1 MRTQALL
8 SMMVLATAPAAL
20 AETAAPAESCV
31 LKTPLKA
38 TRPGGVSQWETLA
51 PGTELAMVSRKS
63 DWSRV
68 RHGDTVHI
76 VATSQFNRAC
86 VAAAEAPKTETS
98 TKTAA
103 AEPAKTETKAEPAKT
118 DATAATTTAATEPAK
133 TEPAKTDAKAATTT
147 TATEPAKADAKAET
161 KTEPAKAETTTTA
174 AATEAPGSDAKTG
187 PIAASATTRA
197 EPKAETTDAKK
208 AKTSPLPSSPS
219 SGQLFVLGL
228 LLLGAVFTGV
238 FLRRRAVVEHNH
250 LDVVATRT
258 LGRGK
263 QLIVVDA
270 GDARLLLGVT
280 EQGITLLSSTPS
292 SSSSESSTPRSSRTK
307 LSLLTEEEEAAN
319 ASTTA
324 PGLFGGFGK
333 GLGKKVGGLWGRPP
347 AGPPADWDSFDRILA
362 STVPDSSAGE
372 PAPSNSR
379 RSSER
384 SSSTTG
390 SADLAELARELQKHG
405 VRRSA

>member
-20 AETAAPAESCV
+20 AETAMPTESCV

-38 TRPGGVSQWETLA
+38 TRPGGVSKWETLA
-51 PGTELAMVSRKS
+51 PGTELSMVSRKS

-68 RHGDTVHI
+68 RHDDTIHI
-76 VATSQFNRAC
+76 VATSQFSHAC
-86 VAAAEAPKTETS
+86 VAAAEAPKADAKAETTS
-98 TKTAA
+98 TTAATAKTEAPTTTAA
-103 AEPAKTETKAEPAKT
+103 AEAP
-118 DATAATTTAATEPAK
+118 
-133 TEPAKTDAKAATTT
+133 
-147 TATEPAKADAKAET
+147 KADAKTET
-161 KTEPAKAETTTTA
+161 KTEPAK
-174 AATEAPGSDAKTG
+174 TEAPTTIAAAAETAKSDAKSEPAVADAQTG
-187 PIAASATTRA
+187 PIAAAATT
-197 EPKAETTDAKK
+197 KAETTDAKK
-208 AKTSPLPSSPS
+208 AKASPLPSSPS
-219 SGQLFVLGL
+219 TGQLFVLGL

-263 QLIVVDA
+263 QLMIVDA
-270 GDARLLLGVT
+270 GSARLLLGVT
-280 EQGITLLSSTPS
+280 EQGITLLSSTPTS
-292 SSSSESSTPRSSRTK
+292 SPESAAPRSSRTK

-319 ASTTA
+319 AATTA

-362 STVPDSSAGE
+362 STVPDSSAE
-372 PAPSNSR
+372 EASASKSR

-384 SSSTTG
+384 SSSG
-390 SADLAELARELQKHG
+390 GGAADLAELAREMQKHG